1 MVRSWEK
8 MQTQEWACSWG
19 ISLVF
24 MQFAIF
30 FVCAAPSSYII
41 NAADES
47 FLFWEL
53 HEAGIHLIMPYII
66 SIVPMLVCF
75 HLLIGKFPKHLILS
89 EFNIG
94 KDIWLAIV
102 LVSIITIVAYQF
114 VHESIDPPN
123 SVMFPLDISILKFA
137 QYVIIA
143 PPVEEW
149 LYRGI
154 LYPYLRKHLPFVWA
168 IMTNAVLFSLAHFG
182 PLPRLFSSFAVGF
195 VLAYYYERF
204 RSITVCIVIH
214 AVANMIAAFIVFL
227 FTHTQDSRSMSV
239 VFMEK
244 YILEIIS

>member
-1 MVRSWEK
+1 MVRFWKK

-19 ISLVF
+19 ISFVL

-30 FVCAAPSSYII
+30 FVCAVPSSYII
-41 NAADES
+41 NAVDES

-53 HEAGIHLIMPYII
+53 HETGIHLIIPYII

-75 HLLIGKFPKHLILS
+75 HLLIGKFPKYLMLS

-94 KDIWLAIV
+94 KDIWPAIV
-102 LVSIITIVAYQF
+102 LVAIITIVAYQF
-114 VHESIDPPN
+114 VHKSIGPPN
-123 SVMFPLDISILKFA
+123 PVMFSLDISILKFV
-137 QYVIIA
+137 QYVIII

-154 LYPYLRKHLPFVWA
+154 LYSYTRKHLPFVWA
-168 IMTNAVLFSLAHFG
+168 IMANAVLFSLAHFG

-204 RSITVCIVIH
+204 RSIAVCIVIH
-214 AVANMIAAFIVFL
+214 SVANLIAAFIAFFVYPYSL
-227 FTHTQDSRSMSV
+227 
-239 VFMEK
+239 
-244 YILEIIS
+244 